1 MSHELATL
9 FGAGFVYLL
18 ILFLIAYATDR
29 GHIPTRWAS
38 HPLVYTLSV
47 GVYATS
53 WTYYG
58 SVGYAAHNGL
68 LFLTIYLGATLAFV
82 LSPVLLRPILKLSRE
97 YQLTS
102 LADLLAFRYR
112 SQAAGVLVTLFMLI
126 GTLPYIALQIRAV
139 TESLHVLSNEVP
151 PNTIALIFCAT
162 LILFGV
168 LFGTRHIS
176 PREKHRGLVVAIA
189 FESLVKLVVLMLIGA
204 YALYAVFG
212 GSAGLDAWLAE
223 NPQALDALY
232 APVNQSPWMA
242 LVFLSFAA
250 AFLLPRQFH
259 MLFAENLDTRAL
271 NTATWAMP
279 AFLLLLNISIPIIL
293 WAGQKLQLQ
302 MNPDYYVLGITLV
315 NGPSWL
321 SLLAFIG
328 GLSAASAM
336 VIVTSIALA
345 SMSLNHLLLPA
356 SYPDPAMDL
365 YRWILW
371 GRRLLIGLIIMA
383 GYGFYAGLKHSAG
396 LVELGL
402 ISFVA
407 VAQFLPGIAGLLYW
421 RRATRSGFILGLL
434 GGMCVW
440 SALLLAPLL
449 HASGILITDLGI
461 PPLVEASGLN
471 KWAFAT
477 FTTLTVNGGL
487 FVLVSLMTRQS
498 PGELEAA
505 RACCTESMVTL
516 SGVVVAASPSE
527 FRALLASAL
536 GQEMADR
543 EVDQALRDL
552 NLRPNERRTPELRRL
567 RERIERNL
575 SGLLGP
581 QLAHIIVNRRLEL
594 DSEAKTALADSLRY
608 VEDRLETS
616 RSQMQGLSVELDNL
630 RRLHRQILQD
640 LPLGVC
646 ATDNQGKIVLWN
658 LALEGMTG
666 VEARQL
672 VGLPLER
679 VPRPWDGLL
688 AGFARSGEN
697 HIYRMELPVA
707 GKPRWYNLHKAA
719 YAEPDFSAETAA
731 DTYARSKPGMVML
744 IEDLTDLGNLEA
756 ELAHNDR
763 LASVGRLAAGV
774 AHEIGNPV
782 TGIASLAQNL
792 RHEEDPD
799 VTRQSIED
807 IIDQTRRISAILST
821 LKSFSRGSGHLQQ
834 TETFALHEAIEQAVH
849 LMRLSHKHDGIRFEA
864 SCPPHIILTG
874 NHQQLS
880 QVLVNLLNN
889 AADASQHGDRVDV
902 LARVDG
908 EEAVIEVMDQGQGI
922 PEELRETIFEPF
934 YTTKPTGQ
942 GTGLGLSLA
951 YKIIEDHEGTLHI
964 DSQTGLGTRV
974 IVNLPLRKAQ
984 KPYEPLAHH

>member
-1 MSHELATL
+1 MALELATL
-9 FGAGFVYLL
+9 FGAGLAYLL
-18 ILFLIAYATDR
+18 ALFLIAYATDR
-29 GHIPTRWAS
+29 GRLPSAWAS

-58 SVGYAAHNGL
+58 SVGFAAHNGL
-68 LFLTIYLGATLAFV
+68 LFLTIYIGATLTFV
-82 LSPVLLRPILKLSRE
+82 LSPVLLRPILRLSRE

-102 LADLLAFRYR
+102 LADLMAFRYR
-112 SQAAGVLVTLFMLI
+112 SQAAGVLVTLFMLL

-151 PNTIALIFCAT
+151 PNTIALVFCAT

-189 FESLVKLVVLMLIGA
+189 FESLVKLVVLLMIGVF
-204 YALYAVFG
+204 ALVSVFG
-212 GSAGLDAWLAE
+212 GVDGLDQWLAE
-223 NPQALDALY
+223 HPDALAAFN
-232 APVNQSPWMA
+232 APVNDSPWTA
-242 LVFLSFAA
+242 LIFLSFAA

-259 MLFAENLDTRAL
+259 MLFAENLQEKSL
-271 NTATWAMP
+271 KTATWAMP
-279 AFLLLLNISIPIIL
+279 AFLLLLNLSIPVIL
-293 WAGQKLQLQ
+293 WAGQRLQLDI
-302 MNPDYYVLGITLV
+302 NPDYYALGITLV
-315 NGPSWL
+315 DGPSWL

-383 GYGFYAGLKHSAG
+383 GYGFYAGLKHSQG

-407 VAQFLPGIAGLLYW
+407 VAQFLPGITGLLYW
-421 RRATRSGFILGLL
+421 RRATRSGFVLGLL
-434 GGMCVW
+434 GGITVW

-449 HASGILITDLGI
+449 HASGILLTDLGV
-461 PPLVEASGLN
+461 PELVAASGLD

-477 FTTLTVNGGL
+477 FATLTVNGGL
-487 FVLVSLMTRQS
+487 FILVSLLTRQS

-516 SGVVVAASPSE
+516 PGVVAAGSPGE

-543 EVDQALRDL
+543 EVDQALKDL
-552 NLRPNERRTPELRRL
+552 DMRPNERRIPELRRL

-608 VEDRLETS
+608 VEDQLETS
-616 RSQMQGLSVELDNL
+616 RSQMQGLSIELDKL

-666 VEARQL
+666 VDAGQL
-672 VGLPLER
+672 IGLRLDR
-679 VPRPWDGLL
+679 VPRPWSGLL
-688 AGFARSGEN
+688 GGFARSGED

-719 YAEPDFSAETAA
+719 YAEPMIDRFGQT
-731 DTYARSKPGMVML
+731 RPGMVML

-792 RHEEDPD
+792 RHESDPGI
-799 VTRQSIED
+799 TRQSIED
-807 IIDQTRRISAILST
+807 IIEQTRRISAILGT

-834 TETFALHEAIEQAVH
+834 TETFALHEAVEQAVH
-849 LMRLSHKHDGIRFEA
+849 LVRLTHKEQGIRFEA
-864 SCPPHIILTG
+864 SCPLHVVVTG
-874 NHQQLS
+874 NRQQLS
-880 QVLVNLLNN
+880 QVLVNLLSN
-889 AADASQHGDRVDV
+889 AADASLPNDRVDLLV
-902 LARVDG
+902 RTEG
-908 EEAVIEVMDQGQGI
+908 NEAVIEVMDQGQGI
-922 PEELRETIFEPF
+922 PEEIRETIFEPF

-951 YKIIEDHEGTLHI
+951 YKIIEDHNGTLAI
-964 DSQTGLGTRV
+964 DSQPGLGTRV
-974 IVNLPLRKAQ
+974 IVHLPLRKTTPA
-984 KPYEPLAHH
+984 YEQIAHR

>member
-1 MSHELATL
+1 MGHDLATL
-9 FGAGFVYLL
+9 FTTGFAYLVV
-18 ILFLIAYATDR
+18 LFLLAYATDR
-29 GHIPTRWAS
+29 GLIPARVAS
-38 HPLVYTLSV
+38 HPLTYTLSI

-58 SVGYAAHNGL
+58 SVGFAAHNGL
-68 LFLTIYLGATLAFV
+68 LFLTIYIGATLTFV
-82 LSPVLLRPILKLSRE
+82 LSPILLRPILRLSRE

-112 SQAAGVLVTLFMLI
+112 SQAAGVLVTLFMLVGI
-126 GTLPYIALQIRAV
+126 VPYIALQVQAV
-139 TESLHVLSNEVP
+139 TESLRVLSNEVP
-151 PNTIALIFCAT
+151 SNIIALVFCAT

-189 FESLVKLVVLMLIGA
+189 FESLIKLLVLLLIGG
-204 YALYAVFG
+204 YALFG
-212 GSAGLDAWLAE
+212 LFDGPQGLEQWLDVHPE
-223 NPQALDALY
+223 ALEALY
-232 APVNQSPWMA
+232 RPVNESPWAA

-259 MLFAENLDTRAL
+259 MLFAENLDPRGL
-271 NTATWAMP
+271 RTATWAMP
-279 AFLLLLNISIPIIL
+279 LFLLLLNISIPVIL
-293 WAGQKLQLQ
+293 WAGQRLELGI
-302 MNPDYYVLGITLV
+302 NPDYYLLGITLS

-336 VIVTSIALA
+336 VIVTSISLA

-356 SYPDPAMDL
+356 SYPDPAMNL

-371 GRRLLIGLIIMA
+371 GRRLMIGLIIMA
-383 GYGFYAGLKHSAG
+383 GYGFYTGLEHSQG

-421 RRATRSGFILGLL
+421 RRATRSGFISGLL
-434 GGMCVW
+434 GGIVVW
-440 SALLLAPLL
+440 SLLLVAPLL
-449 HASGILITDLGI
+449 FRSGILITDLGVPDLI
-461 PPLVEASGLN
+461 TASGMN

-477 FTTLTVNGGL
+477 FATLTVNGGL
-487 FVLVSLMTRQS
+487 FVLISLLTRQS

-505 RACCTESMVTL
+505 RACCAETMMPL
-516 SGVVVAASPSE
+516 AGVVAAGSTAE
-527 FRALLASAL
+527 FRAGLAETL

-543 EVDQALRDL
+543 EVDQALSDL
-552 NLRPNERRTPELRRL
+552 GLGPNERRTAELRRL

-581 QLAHIIVNRRLEL
+581 QLAHVIVNRRLEL
-594 DSEAKTALADSLRY
+594 DPVAKIALADSMRY
-608 VEDRLETS
+608 VEERLEAS
-616 RSQMQGLSVELDNL
+616 RSQLQGLGVELDNL

-646 ATDNQGKIVLWN
+646 AIDNQGKIVLWN
-658 LALEGMTG
+658 LALETMSG
-666 VEARQL
+666 VEAQQL
-672 VGLPLER
+672 IGTGLNDL
-679 VPRPWDGLL
+679 PRPWDGLL
-688 AGFARSGEN
+688 GGFARSN
-697 HIYRMELPVA
+697 QAHTYRMELPVA

-719 YAEPDFSAETAA
+719 YADPVIEGAGPS
-731 DTYARSKPGMVML
+731 RPGVVML
-744 IEDLTDLGNLEA
+744 VEDLTDLGNLEA
-756 ELAHNDR
+756 ELAHSDR

-792 RHEEDPD
+792 RHEVDPD
-799 VTRQSIED
+799 IVRQSVED
-807 IIDQTRRISAILST
+807 IIDQTRRISSILGT
-821 LKSFSRGSGHLQQ
+821 LKSFSRGSRHLQQ
-834 TETFALHEAIEQAVH
+834 RETFPLSEAVEQAVH
-849 LMRLSHKHDGIRFEA
+849 LLRLTHKHDGIRFEA
-864 SCPPHIILTG
+864 SCPKGISMTG
-874 NHQQLS
+874 NRQQLS
-880 QVLVNLLNN
+880 QVLVNLLSN
-889 AADASQHGDRVDV
+889 AADASKPGDRVDL
-902 LARVDG
+902 LARGGGD
-908 EEAVIEVMDQGQGI
+908 EAIIEVMDQGQGI
-922 PEELRETIFEPF
+922 PEEIQESIFEPF

-951 YKIIEDHEGTLHI
+951 YKIIEDHNGTLTI
-964 DSQTGLGTRV
+964 DSQPGFGTRV
-974 IVNLPLRKAQ
+974 VVTLPLQENER
-984 KPYEPLAHH
+984 PYAPAAHH

>member
-9 FGAGFVYLL
+9 FAAGFFYLL

-29 GHIPTRWAS
+29 GHLPAKWAA
-38 HPLVYTLSV
+38 HPLTYTLSI

-58 SVGYAAHNGL
+58 SIGFASHNGL
-68 LFLTIYLGATLAFV
+68 LFLTIYIGATLAFV

-102 LADLLAFRYR
+102 LADMLAFRYR
-112 SQAAGVLVTLFMLI
+112 SQAAGVLVTLFMLL

-139 TESLHVLSNEVP
+139 TESLRVLSNEVP
-151 PNTIALIFCAT
+151 SNRIALIFCAS
-162 LILFGV
+162 LILFGI
-168 LFGTRHIS
+168 LFGTGNIS
-176 PREKHRGLVVAIA
+176 ARDKHRGLVVAIA
-189 FESLVKLVVLMLIGA
+189 FESLVKLVVMLCIGA
-204 YALYAVFG
+204 YALFGVFG
-212 GSAGLDAWLAE
+212 GPTELGEWLNR
-223 NPQALDALY
+223 NPQALEALY
-232 APVNQSPWMA
+232 RPVGENPWTA

-259 MLFAENLDTRAL
+259 MLFAENLEPRGL
-271 NTATWAMP
+271 RTATWALP
-279 AFLLLLNISIPIIL
+279 TFLLLLNISIPVIL
-293 WAGQKLQLQ
+293 WAGQRLELSI
-302 MNPDYYVLGITLV
+302 NPDYYLLGITLV
-315 NGPSWL
+315 NGPSWI
-321 SLLAFIG
+321 SVLAFIG

-356 SYPDPAMDL
+356 SYPDPAMNL

-383 GYGFYAGLKHSAG
+383 GYGFYAGLEHNEG

-407 VAQFLPGIAGLLYW
+407 VAQFLPGVAGLLYW
-421 RRATRSGFILGLL
+421 RRATRAGFLVGLL
-434 GGMCVW
+434 GGITVW
-440 SALLLAPLL
+440 SVLSLAPLL
-449 HASGILITDLGI
+449 YGSGILITDLGI
-461 PPLVEASGLN
+461 PRLVEASGLD

-477 FTTLTVNGGL
+477 FATLTVNVGL
-487 FVLVSLMTRQS
+487 FVLLSMLTRQS
-498 PGELEAA
+498 PGEIEAA
-505 RACCTESMVTL
+505 RACCAEAMITL
-516 SGVVVAASPSE
+516 PGVVAAGSPAE
-527 FRALLASAL
+527 FRAGLAETL
-536 GQEMADR
+536 GHEMAER
-543 EVDQALRDL
+543 EVDQALNDL
-552 NLRPNERRTPELRRL
+552 AMRSDERRLTELRRL

-594 DSEAKTALADSLRY
+594 DPEAKTALADSMRY

-616 RSQMQGLSVELDNL
+616 RSQLQGLGIELDNL

-658 LALEGMTG
+658 LALEMMTG
-666 VEARQL
+666 VEAASLIGIQL
-672 VGLPLER
+672 NRLPH
-679 VPRPWDGLL
+679 PWNGLL
-688 AGFARSGEN
+688 AGFARSAED

-707 GKPRWYNLHKAA
+707 GRPRWYNLHKAA
-719 YAEPDFSAETAA
+719 YADPVIQGAGPAQ
-731 DTYARSKPGMVML
+731 PGMVML

-756 ELAHNDR
+756 ELAHSDR

-792 RHEEDPD
+792 RHEDDPE
-799 VTRQSIED
+799 VSRQSVEEIIE
-807 IIDQTRRISAILST
+807 QTRRITDILGT
-821 LKSFSRGSGHLQQ
+821 LKSFSRGSRHLQQ
-834 TETFALHEAIEQAVH
+834 RENFALSEAVNQAIH
-849 LMRLSHKHDGIRFEA
+849 LLRLSRKHDGIRFEA
-864 SCPPHIILTG
+864 SCPPDITLTG
-874 NHQQLS
+874 SHQQLS

-889 AADASQHGDRVDV
+889 AADASRSGDRVDLLV
-902 LARVDG
+902 RSTGD
-908 EEAVIEVMDQGQGI
+908 EAIIEVMDQGQGI
-922 PEELRETIFEPF
+922 PDELRETIFEPF

-951 YKIIEDHEGTLHI
+951 YKIVEDHNGTLAI
-964 DSQTGLGTRV
+964 DSQPGLGTRV
-974 IVNLPLRKAQ
+974 VVTLPLKEVEQ
-984 KPYEPLAHH
+984 PYEPLADH